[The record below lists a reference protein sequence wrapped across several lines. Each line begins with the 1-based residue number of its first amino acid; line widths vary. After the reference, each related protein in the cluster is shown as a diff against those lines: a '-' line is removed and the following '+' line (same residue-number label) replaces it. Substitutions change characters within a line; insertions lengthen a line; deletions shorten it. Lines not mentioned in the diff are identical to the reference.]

1 MPTTHSSTDERKP
14 ILCDGKVI
22 GTLEN
27 GRFIKH
33 VVGSRHKLRKP
44 EAWAI
49 DAAAFDDKILPNAS
63 EVVIVDKETGT
74 TYRVATETFS
84 QHKFKFNRGFG
95 NQYACL
101 LKHFEVEKDG
111 VRQLSLFGGQQ

>member
-1 MPTTHSSTDERKP
+1 MLTTHSITEEKRP
-14 ILCDGKVI
+14 ILFDGKVI

-33 VVGSRHKLRKP
+33 VVGSRHMLRKP
-44 EAWAI
+44 PAWAI
-49 DAAAFDDKILPNAS
+49 DATAFDDEILPYAS
-63 EVVIVDKETGT
+63 EVVIVDRETGT
-74 TYRVATETFS
+74 TYRLATETFA
-84 QHKFKFNRGFG
+84 QHKFKFNRGYG

-111 VRQLSLFGGQQ
+111 VRQLSLFGGQP